1 MKDIKRGAK
10 EVSKRCER
18 CAKEVRKRCERGVKE
33 AERGVKDEA
42 LLPYQPHIKVEDAK
56 RHTLLHSLLVSST

>member
-1 MKDIKRGAK
+1 VKEAERGVK
-10 EVSKRCER
+10 EAER
-18 CAKEVRKRCERGVKE
+18 GVKEAERGVKE

-56 RHTLLHSLLVSST
+56 RHTLLHSLLASST